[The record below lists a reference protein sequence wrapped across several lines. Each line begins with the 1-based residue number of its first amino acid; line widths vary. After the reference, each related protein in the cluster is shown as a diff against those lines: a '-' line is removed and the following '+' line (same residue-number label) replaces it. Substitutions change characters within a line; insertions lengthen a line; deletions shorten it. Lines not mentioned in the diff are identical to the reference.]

1 MCTIIMQCSR
11 PQQMKEIFMKCA
23 QNRRYMLQCVNNH
36 YEKFEYKGMN
46 TVGVTDY
53 TN

>member
-1 MCTIIMQCSR
+1 MGDAHL
-11 PQQMKEIFMKCA
+11 ECA
-23 QNRRYMLQCVNNH
+23 NNH
-36 YEKFEYKGMN
+36 DIRYDYKGMN

>member
-1 MCTIIMQCSR
+1 
-11 PQQMKEIFMKCA
+11 MKQA
-23 QNRRYMLQCVNNH
+23 QKRGAYLQCVNNN
-36 YEKFEYKGMN
+36 YAKFRYKGMN

>member
-1 MCTIIMQCSR
+1 MGTQKIYFN
-11 PQQMKEIFMKCA
+11 EIAKHLLKMMVKKKIY
-23 QNRRYMLQCVNNH
+23 NS
-36 YEKFEYKGMN
+36 EYKGMN